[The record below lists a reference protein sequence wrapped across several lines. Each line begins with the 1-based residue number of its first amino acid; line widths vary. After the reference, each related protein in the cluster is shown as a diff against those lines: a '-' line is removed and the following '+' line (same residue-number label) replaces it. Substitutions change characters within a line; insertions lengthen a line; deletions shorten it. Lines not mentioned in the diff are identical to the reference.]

1 MSKYM
6 LTTMASL
13 VMTTGQLDK
22 LQKTGKHNGLN
33 QVNPFSTRNFD
44 EKLLEALRVVF
55 WSLSGYSEPKRPKRC
70 LKVDY
75 FLAFCSKC
83 NIF

>member
-33 QVNPFSTRNFD
+33 QD
-44 EKLLEALRVVF
+44 
-55 WSLSGYSEPKRPKRC
+55 
-70 LKVDY
+70 
-75 FLAFCSKC
+75 
-83 NIF
+83 